1 MQQLGRFLTTTM
13 VVLVWRMFQTTAMRT
28 TTTAFPRSNARAVI
42 PRSLVTGYQRCF
54 HKQGVLGSS
63 WILQPPQP
71 GQAGYCSDASARRRF
86 GSFLSATKETDTE
99 TDTLG
104 PSEQFIDPQQQH
116 SSYSVI
122 LEGLNE
128 NQVEATTQPTNAIT
142 RVIAGPGSG
151 KTRVLTCRIAHL
163 LQEDTRSR
171 ILAVTFTRKAAG
183 EMQQRVEKILR
194 AQQAVENPAP
204 LSLSNS
210 NDGDANG
217 NDVIVQ
223 ESDGAVPPGLD
234 RVTLGTFH
242 SICAKILRWNGALL
256 AGLPLVRQD
265 MAGSSD
271 ATNLDG
277 GFAILDQGDQLRI
290 LKECLD
296 AANIDLKQTG
306 LKPQQILSAI
316 SNIKEELVKGN
327 DPFKSNDKRKPVSKT
342 IKVAGQIFGSYRQK
356 LFSNNALDFDDLIF
370 LARELLI
377 ENEEL
382 RQNLHRRWPHVLVDE
397 FQDTSRSQMD
407 LIKLLTSSSLFVVGD
422 ADQSIYSWRGA
433 HVGSLADFA
442 DEFKN
447 YMGGVHTVY
456 LMENYRSTSNIVRA
470 AEKVIGSSGTSSYL
484 KDEKRQSMKPKRG
497 SGPPPRVVACAD
509 EKAEGTLSKQCKCS
523 QSGFAFC

>member
-1 MQQLGRFLTTTM
+1 M

-28 TTTAFPRSNARAVI
+28 TTTAFPRSNARVVT

-54 HKQGVLGSS
+54 HKQGLVG
-63 WILQPPQP
+63 PPQP
-71 GQAGYCSDASARRRF
+71 GQAGYCSDASSRRF
-86 GSFLSATKETDTE
+86 GSFLSSTKETDTE
-99 TDTLG
+99 TGTLG
-104 PSEQFIDPQQQH
+104 PLAGLIDPQLQH
-116 SSYSVI
+116 SSYSII

-128 NQVEATTQPTNAIT
+128 NQVEATTQPTSAIT

-151 KTRVLTCRIAHL
+151 KTRVLTTRIAHL

-183 EMQQRVEKILR
+183 EMQKRVEKILQQ
-194 AQQAVENPAP
+194 QQAVLNPAP
-204 LSLSNS
+204 PPSNS
-210 NDGDANG
+210 NGNHGGDIVEETDG
-217 NDVIVQ
+217 I
-223 ESDGAVPPGLD
+223 VPPGLD

-256 AGLPLVRQD
+256 STLPSVQQD
-265 MAGSSD
+265 MVGSSNV
-271 ATNLDG
+271 TNLDG
-277 GFAILDQGDQLRI
+277 GYAILDQGDQLRI

-296 AANIDLKQTG
+296 EANINLKQLG

-327 DPFKSNDKRKPVSKT
+327 DPFKSDDKRKPVPKT
-342 IKVAGQIFGSYRQK
+342 IKLAGTIFGSYRQK

-370 LARELLI
+370 LSRELLI
-377 ENEEL
+377 EHDEL
-382 RQNLHRRWPHVLVDE
+382 RKNLHRRWPHVLVDE

-447 YMGGVHTVY
+447 YMGGVRTTVH
-456 LMENYRSTSNIVRA
+456 LMENYRSAPNIVRA
-470 AEKVIGSSGTSSYL
+470 AEKVIGSSG
-484 KDEKRQSMKPKRG
+484 KDEQRQSMKPNRE
-497 SGPPPRVVACAD
+497 SGPSPRVVACAD
-509 EKAEGTLSKQCKCS
+509 EKSEGTLFEQCECS
-523 QSGFAFC
+523 PSGFAFR